1 MAQALRWLAGFVW
14 NNPRLSLGI
23 AVGLWLAFA
32 VRRWRRGKAELSAEQ
47 ARKAAEQ
54 AHEAAQEE
62 LRTLRDFVGQ
72 LKAEIERNGGTVPK
86 PHGRRPAVTP
96 PPLPKTPHVARRT
109 PAKTPGPKAGS
120 SALKTSAAPAP
131 APVSTTGQKE
141 AAAGTAE
148 ADSSARQEPTLT
160 PSSAQ
165 FLDGI
170 AEPTPQP
177 AEAAAGGVAAAGAAA
192 AEAEPGEGGGG
203 PERTTSLSPF
213 LQVPGIGKKKKGKK
227 RAD

>member
-32 VRRWRRGKAELSAEQ
+32 VRRWRRGKAELSKDEQ
-47 ARKAAEQ
+47 
-54 AHEAAQEE
+54 
-62 LRTLRDFVGQ
+62 LRTLKDHVRQ
-72 LKAEIERNGGTVPK
+72 LEKKIKDMGGAVPK
-86 PHGRRPAVTP
+86 PPVTP
-96 PPLPKTPHVARRT
+96 PALPQKTPGATTARRAPHAARRT
-109 PAKTPGPKAGS
+109 PAKTPFKAGS
-120 SALKTSAAPAP
+120 VLKTSATPAPAP
-131 APVSTTGQKE
+131 APTTAGAG
-141 AAAGTAE
+141 AAAGTVE

-170 AEPTPQP
+170 AESTPQP

-192 AEAEPGEGGGG
+192 AAAEPGEGGGG

>member
-32 VRRWRRGKAELSAEQ
+32 VRRWRHGKAELSKDEQ
-47 ARKAAEQ
+47 
-54 AHEAAQEE
+54 
-62 LRTLRDFVGQ
+62 LRTLKDHVRQ
-72 LKAEIERNGGTVPK
+72 LEKKIKDMGGAVPK
-86 PHGRRPAVTP
+86 PPVTP
-96 PPLPKTPHVARRT
+96 PALPQKTPGATTARRAPHAARRT
-109 PAKTPGPKAGS
+109 PAKTPFKAGS
-120 SALKTSAAPAP
+120 VLKTSATPAP
-131 APVSTTGQKE
+131 APSPTTAG
-141 AAAGTAE
+141 AAAGTSE
-148 ADSSARQEPTLT
+148 TDSSARQEPTLT

-165 FLDGI
+165 FLAGI
-170 AEPTPQP
+170 AESTTPQP

-192 AEAEPGEGGGG
+192 AAAEPGEGGGG

>member
-32 VRRWRRGKAELSAEQ
+32 VRRWRHGKAELSKDEQ
-47 ARKAAEQ
+47 
-54 AHEAAQEE
+54 
-62 LRTLRDFVGQ
+62 LRTLKDHVRQ
-72 LKAEIERNGGTVPK
+72 LEKKIKDMGGAVPK
-86 PHGRRPAVTP
+86 PPVTP
-96 PPLPKTPHVARRT
+96 PALPQKTPGATTARRAPHAARRT
-109 PAKTPGPKAGS
+109 PAKTPFKAGS
-120 SALKTSAAPAP
+120 VLKTSATPAPAP
-131 APVSTTGQKE
+131 AAPTTAG

-170 AEPTPQP
+170 AESTTPQP

-192 AEAEPGEGGGG
+192 AAAEPGEGGGG

>member
-32 VRRWRRGKAELSAEQ
+32 VRRWRRGKAELSKDEQ
-47 ARKAAEQ
+47 
-54 AHEAAQEE
+54 
-62 LRTLRDFVGQ
+62 LRTLKDHVRQ
-72 LKAEIERNGGTVPK
+72 LEKKIKDMGGAVPK
-86 PHGRRPAVTP
+86 PPVTP
-96 PPLPKTPHVARRT
+96 PALPQKTPGATTARRAPHVARRT
-109 PAKTPGPKAGS
+109 PAKTPFKAGS
-120 SALKTSAAPAP
+120 VLKTSATPAPAP
-131 APVSTTGQKE
+131 APTTAGAG

-170 AEPTPQP
+170 AESTTPQP

-192 AEAEPGEGGGG
+192 AAAEPGEGGGG

>member
-32 VRRWRRGKAELSAEQ
+32 VRRWRHGKAELSKDEQ
-47 ARKAAEQ
+47 
-54 AHEAAQEE
+54 
-62 LRTLRDFVGQ
+62 LRTLKDHVRQ
-72 LKAEIERNGGTVPK
+72 LEKKIKDMGGAVPK
-86 PHGRRPAVTP
+86 PPVTP
-96 PPLPKTPHVARRT
+96 PALPQKTPGATTARRAPHAARRT
-109 PAKTPGPKAGS
+109 PAKTPFKAGS
-120 SALKTSAAPAP
+120 VLKTSATPAPAP
-131 APVSTTGQKE
+131 APTTAGAG

-160 PSSAQ
+160 PSTAQ
-165 FLDGI
+165 FLAGI
-170 AEPTPQP
+170 AESTTPQP

-192 AEAEPGEGGGG
+192 AEPGEGGGG
-203 PERTTSLSPF
+203 PERTTSLSPY
-213 LQVPGIGKKKKGKK
+213 LQVPGIGKKKKGNK

>member
-32 VRRWRRGKAELSAEQ
+32 VRRWRRGKAELSKDEQ
-47 ARKAAEQ
+47 
-54 AHEAAQEE
+54 
-62 LRTLRDFVGQ
+62 LRTLKDHVRQ
-72 LKAEIERNGGTVPK
+72 LEKKIKDMGGAVPK
-86 PHGRRPAVTP
+86 PPVTP
-96 PPLPKTPHVARRT
+96 PALPQKTPGATTARRAPHAARRT
-109 PAKTPGPKAGS
+109 PAKTPFKAGS
-120 SALKTSAAPAP
+120 VLKTSATPAPAP
-131 APVSTTGQKE
+131 APETSGAG
-141 AAAGTAE
+141 AAAGTVE

-165 FLDGI
+165 FLAGI
-170 AEPTPQP
+170 AESTTPQP

-192 AEAEPGEGGGG
+192 AAAEPGEGGGG